1 MPKQPL
7 ENLSFRNLLM
17 RVTGF
22 VSVDGVKKTRGSLF
36 DRPGGSW
43 IMPTCLQPSFLPTYA
58 TWSCAGG
65 GCCGTPRSLRGNAT
79 PSMPREW
86 TACVWGISSGGSP
99 SSAENWQRSVLMTFA
114 TLSSAAARQRRGQ
127 GFPGPERHQ
136 AGRDLAGEQQPVH
149 RVPPDPARRD
159 LRSRAMTGA
168 IGD

>member
-86 TACVWGISSGGSP
+86 TDGLRVGDFIG
-99 SSAENWQRSVLMTFA
+99 RSVLGGKLA
-114 TLSSAAARQRRGQ
+114 KIGLDDVRNVILSGSQAAE
-127 GFPGPERHQ
+127 GPRFSW
-136 AGRDLAGEQQPVH
+136 A
-149 RVPPDPARRD
+149 
-159 LRSRAMTGA
+159 
-168 IGD
+168 